1 MSFLFCP
8 KCGKEVASGA
18 KFCSYCG
25 APLEDNGNA
34 ATPEQTE
41 EQKQNEFQRFCHD
54 ENAQTVVNTN
64 NGAVGT
70 AGVGGVGSSVAPAVD
85 CEIQKSEPV
94 KVDTVSDGLMKEFLA
109 SCGVARRYNEKRLS
123 LDKKSKIFGGIAI
136 VLSLIAM
143 LFEFLRSNAVDNMLK
158 DSADVLEIIGYNN
171 LSKTY
176 SVFFEITMV
185 LAFSFV
191 GITLILRKK
200 ANEMKSGH
208 GNAVFY
214 MLLKQWLLKEK
225 NINFC
230 VNFTGAQV
238 TKTFNLICKRM
249 SEGSNA
255 NADANETISLL
266 ELEKEFNSKS
276 VWNKML
282 LSGVFSG
289 VLNLLS
295 ALPYLVVIIYAIKV
309 ITNSFSGENVATLD
323 LSSLSFTT
331 LVFDFGVGCL
341 IFLKVFENFRYKWY
355 SVAVSKW
362 CKSMNKNMLDLAA
375 RGYLLENV
383 DRASE
388 EITPFM
394 FTAVYY
400 NDLVFMQNFYMR
412 NVFSAI
418 LKVIS
423 SLLGTFAVYY
433 GAMWI
438 GKVRSDIVMP
448 IVLVILS
455 VVCSAIGDPLKKE

>member
-25 APLEDNGNA
+25 APLENNCNA
-34 ATPEQTE
+34 DTPEQTA

-54 ENAQTVVNTN
+54 ENAQTLVNANNSAVV
-64 NGAVGT
+64 GC
-70 AGVGGVGSSVAPAVD
+70 VGSSVATATD

-109 SCGVARRYNEKRLS
+109 SCDVARRYDEKRLS

-136 VLSLIAM
+136 GAGVIAALIFANE
-143 LFEFLRSNAVDNMLK
+143 LTGI
-158 DSADVLEIIGYNN
+158 LE
-171 LSKTY
+171 K
-176 SVFFEITMV
+176 
-185 LAFSFV
+185 FSFPIGFDFFYV
-191 GITLILRKK
+191 ALITAGVFAVLTAVFRQR
-200 ANEMKSGH
+200 ANEMKTAN

-255 NADANETISLL
+255 NADANETISLF

-276 VWNKML
+276 VWNKMISGRAL
-282 LSGVFSG
+282 PGILKALSGLPFWVIVFNIIDISK
-289 VLNLLS
+289 S
-295 ALPYLVVIIYAIKV
+295 SVIGKNVYMINFTSI
-309 ITNSFSGENVATLD
+309 SFSTV
-323 LSSLSFTT
+323 
-331 LVFDFGVGCL
+331 VFYFGVNCL
-341 IFLKVFENFRYKWY
+341 ILFHVFENFRYKWY

-383 DRASE
+383 DRVSE

-400 NDLVFMQNFYMR
+400 NDKSFMEHFYVR

-418 LKVIS
+418 LKILS
-423 SLLGTFAVYY
+423 SLIGTFDVYY
-433 GAMWI
+433 GVMWLA
-438 GKVRSDIVMP
+438 KLRSDIVLP
-448 IVLVILS
+448 IVLVVLS
-455 VVCSAIGDPLKKE
+455 FVFDIIGDQLRKV